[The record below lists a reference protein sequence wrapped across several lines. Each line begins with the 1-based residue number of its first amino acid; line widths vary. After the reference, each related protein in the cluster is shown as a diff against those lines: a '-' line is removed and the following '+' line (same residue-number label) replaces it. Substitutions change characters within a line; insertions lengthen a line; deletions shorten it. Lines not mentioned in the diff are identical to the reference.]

1 MTRTNT
7 ARRRGAYWT
16 GRWAESLSA
25 GLLRLKGYRIVTR
38 GFRLPVGEID
48 IVARK
53 ADMLVCVEVKARRSL
68 REAAEA
74 LTPDQRRRIGRA
86 AEAFIAGRDEFAAL
100 GVRFD
105 VMAVTPRRL
114 PRHIKDAFRP
124 D

>member
-1 MTRTNT
+1 MTRTST
-7 ARRRGAYWT
+7 TQRRGAYWT

-53 ADMLVCVEVKARRSL
+53 ADMLVCVEVKARRTL
-68 REAAEA
+68 RDATEA
-74 LTPDQRRRIGRA
+74 LSARQRRRITRA
-86 AEAFIAGRDEFAAL
+86 AAAFVAGRIEFAELA
-100 GVRFD
+100 VRFD
-105 VMAVTPRRL
+105 VMLVTPRRL

>member
-1 MTRTNT
+1 MTRASR

-38 GFRLPVGEID
+38 GFRLPIGEID

-53 ADMLVCVEVKARRSL
+53 SDMLVCIEVKARRNL
-68 REAAEA
+68 RDAAEA
-74 LTPDQRRRIGRA
+74 VTPHQRRRIVRA
-86 AEAFIAGRDEFAAL
+86 AAAFVASRNEFAELA
-100 GVRFD
+100 VRFD
-105 VMAVTPRRL
+105 VMLVTPRRL